1 MKNNIDFLSLNKKA
15 WDNKVPYHIAS
26 SFYGNDE
33 FIKGKSSLKHVEIE
47 LLNRLQVSGK
57 KVLHLQC
64 QFGQDSISLA
74 RMGGEVT
81 AVDFSKM
88 AIEKAREL
96 AEECA
101 VNVNFIEENV
111 LTFNP
116 SGDALFDVVFTSF
129 GTIGWFPDL
138 RSWAAVVSRSMKSGG
153 TFVMVDFHPFVWTFD
168 DEIKLLAY
176 DYFQAEPIVEVT
188 KGTYADR
195 TAPLNDTIA
204 TWNHGMAEIITALVD
219 AGLIVKEFK
228 EYDYSPYD
236 CFSNLR
242 EDEDERFRFAHL
254 QVRIP
259 MLYSLVLEKPSL

>member
-33 FIKGKSSLKHVEIE
+33 FIKGKSSLKHVEIA

-64 QFGQDSISLA
+64 HFGQDSISLA
-74 RMGGEVT
+74 RMGGVVT

-88 AIEKAREL
+88 AIEKACEL

-101 VNVNFIEENV
+101 VKVNFIEENV

-116 SGDALFDVVFTSF
+116 FGDALFDVVFTSY

-138 RSWAAVVSRSMKSGG
+138 KSWAAVVSRSMKTGG

-176 DYFQAEPIVEVT
+176 DYFQADPIVEVT
-188 KGTYADR
+188 NGTYADR

-259 MLYSLVLEKPSL
+259 MLYSLVLEKPNL

>member
-1 MKNNIDFLSLNKKA
+1 
-15 WDNKVPYHIAS
+15 
-26 SFYGNDE
+26 
-33 FIKGKSSLKHVEIE
+33 
-47 LLNRLQVSGK
+47 
-57 KVLHLQC
+57 
-64 QFGQDSISLA
+64 
-74 RMGGEVT
+74 MGGVVT

-101 VNVNFIEENV
+101 VKVNFIEENV

-116 SGDALFDVVFTSF
+116 FGDALFDVVFTSY

-138 RSWAAVVSRSMKSGG
+138 KSWAAVVSRSMKTGG

-168 DEIKLLAY
+168 DEIKFLAY

-188 KGTYADR
+188 NGTYADR
-195 TAPLNDTIA
+195 TAPLKDTIA

-242 EDEDERFRFAHL
+242 EDEDERFCFAHL

-259 MLYSLVLEKPSL
+259 MLYSLVLEKPNL

>member
-1 MKNNIDFLSLNKKA
+1 MTKNIDYLSLNKKA

-26 SFYGNDE
+26 SFYGNNE

-47 LLNRLQVSGK
+47 LLSRLPLSGK

-64 QFGQDSISLA
+64 HFGQDSISLA
-74 RMGGEVT
+74 RLGAEVT
-81 AVDFSKM
+81 AVDFSNT

-96 AEECA
+96 AKECK
-101 VNVNFIEENV
+101 VKVDFIEDNV
-111 LTFNP
+111 LTYNP
-116 SGDALFDVVFTSF
+116 SGIAIFDIVFTSY

-168 DEIKLLAY
+168 DEIKSLAY
-176 DYFQAEPIVEVT
+176 DYFQADPIVEVT
-188 KGTYADR
+188 NGTYADR

-219 AGLIVKEFK
+219 TGLIVKEFK

-242 EDEDERFRFAHL
+242 EDEEERFRFAHL

-259 MLYSLVLEKPSL
+259 MLYSLVLEKPNL

>member
-26 SFYGNDE
+26 SFYGNVE

-47 LLNRLQVSGK
+47 LLNRLQVNGK

-64 QFGQDSISLA
+64 HFGQDSISLA
-74 RMGGEVT
+74 RMGGVVT

-101 VNVNFIEENV
+101 VKVNFIEENV

-116 SGDALFDVVFTSF
+116 FGDALFDVVFTSY

-138 RSWAAVVSRSMKSGG
+138 KSWAAVVSRSMKTGG

-168 DEIKLLAY
+168 DEIKFLAY

-188 KGTYADR
+188 NGTYADR
-195 TAPLNDTIA
+195 TAPLSDTIA

-259 MLYSLVLEKPSL
+259 MLYSLVLEKPNL

>member
-1 MKNNIDFLSLNKKA
+1 MTQNIDYLSINKKA

-47 LLNRLQVSGK
+47 LLNRLRVREK

-64 QFGQDSISLA
+64 HFGQDSISLA
-74 RMGGEVT
+74 RMGAEVT
-81 AVDFSKM
+81 AVDFSIT

-96 AEECA
+96 AKECK
-101 VNVNFIEENV
+101 VKVEFIEENV
-111 LTFNP
+111 LTFNA
-116 SGDALFDVVFTSF
+116 SGNALFDVVFTSY

-168 DEIKLLAY
+168 DEIKSLAY
-176 DYFQAEPIVEVT
+176 DYFQADPIVEVT
-188 KGTYADR
+188 NGTYADR

-219 AGLIVKEFK
+219 SGLIVKEFK

-242 EDEDERFRFAHL
+242 EDKEELFRFAHL

-259 MLYSLVLEKPSL
+259 MLYSLVLEKPNL

>member
-33 FIKGKSSLKHVEIE
+33 FIKGKSSLKHVEIA

-64 QFGQDSISLA
+64 HFGQDSISLA
-74 RMGGEVT
+74 RMGGVVT

-101 VNVNFIEENV
+101 VKVNFIEENV

-116 SGDALFDVVFTSF
+116 FGDALFDVVFTSY

-138 RSWAAVVSRSMKSGG
+138 KSWAAVVSRSMKTGG

-168 DEIKLLAY
+168 DEIKFLAY

-188 KGTYADR
+188 NGTYADR
-195 TAPLNDTIA
+195 TAPLKDTIA

-242 EDEDERFRFAHL
+242 EDEDERFCFAHL

-259 MLYSLVLEKPSL
+259 MLYSLVLEKPNL

>member
-33 FIKGKSSLKHVEIE
+33 FIKGKSSLKHVEIA

-64 QFGQDSISLA
+64 HFGQDSISLA
-74 RMGGEVT
+74 RMGGVVT

-96 AEECA
+96 AEECE
-101 VNVNFIEENV
+101 VKVNFIEENV

-116 SGDALFDVVFTSF
+116 SGDALFDVVFTSY

-168 DEIKLLAY
+168 DEIKALAY

-188 KGTYADR
+188 NGTYADR

-204 TWNHGMAEIITALVD
+204 TWNHGLAEIITALVD

-259 MLYSLVLEKPSL
+259 MLYSLVLEKPNL

>member
-26 SFYGNDE
+26 SFYGNVE

-47 LLNRLQVSGK
+47 LLNRLQVNGK

-64 QFGQDSISLA
+64 HFGQDSISLA
-74 RMGGEVT
+74 RMRGVVT

-101 VNVNFIEENV
+101 VKVNFIEENV

-116 SGDALFDVVFTSF
+116 FGDALFDVVFTSY

-138 RSWAAVVSRSMKSGG
+138 KSWAAVVSRSMKTGG

-168 DEIKLLAY
+168 DEIKFLAY

-188 KGTYADR
+188 NGTYADR
-195 TAPLNDTIA
+195 TAPLSDTIA

-259 MLYSLVLEKPSL
+259 MLYSLVLEKPNL